1 MKLYQRRH
9 VISKF
14 KTIIAVCVMAAI
26 SALCAVSAV
35 ASVSFTADVYWNAN
49 ETKAWAENA
58 CSGPIGYNFY
68 ATAHIQSMST
78 GDFSNAYEES
88 HGTLSTIIATTNHV
102 SVTYPSP
109 IPLVDYW
116 GTHGFVNE

>member
-1 MKLYQRRH
+1 MRRIKSILAIC
-9 VISKF
+9 VLF
-14 KTIIAVCVMAAI
+14 TIIMI
-26 SALCAVSAV
+26 CAVSAA
-35 ASVSFTADVYWNAN
+35 ASLSSNVSVYWNVK
-49 ETKAWAENA
+49 ETEAWAENV
-58 CSGPIGYNFY
+58 CSGPLYSNFY

-78 GDFSNAYEES
+78 GDFSNADEES